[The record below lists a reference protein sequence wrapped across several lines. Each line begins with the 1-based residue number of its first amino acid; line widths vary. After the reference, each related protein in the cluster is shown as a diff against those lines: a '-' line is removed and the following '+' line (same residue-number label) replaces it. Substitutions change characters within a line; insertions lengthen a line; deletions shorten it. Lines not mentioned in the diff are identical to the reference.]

1 MSNKK
6 NDGKAHIYMK
16 DGEVYV
22 TIDGEVLSEFLKQFY
37 ANGLNI
43 PRTILTEVEVAD
55 SQLIS
60 DWLETKKGEII

>member
-22 TIDGEVLSEFLKQFY
+22 TIDGEVFY
-37 ANGLNI
+37 
-43 PRTILTEVEVAD
+43 
-55 SQLIS
+55 
-60 DWLETKKGEII
+60 

>member
-22 TIDGEVLSEFLKQFY
+22 TIDGEVLSDKEASEFLNKDVKQREFEEKFG
-37 ANGLNI
+37 NNLK
-43 PRTILTEVEVAD
+43 
-55 SQLIS
+55 
-60 DWLETKKGEII
+60 W

>member
-22 TIDGEVLSEFLKQFY
+22 TIDGEVLSDKEASY
-37 ANGLNI
+37 ILNMD
-43 PRTILTEVEVAD
+43 TFFCF
-55 SQLIS
+55 
-60 DWLETKKGEII
+60 

>member
-22 TIDGEVLSEFLKQFY
+22 TIDGEIFCNLGFRGV
-37 ANGLNI
+37 
-43 PRTILTEVEVAD
+43 IL
-55 SQLIS
+55 LY
-60 DWLETKKGEII
+60 W

>member
-22 TIDGEVLSEFLKQFY
+22 TIDGEVLSVLY
-37 ANGLNI
+37 I
-43 PRTILTEVEVAD
+43 
-55 SQLIS
+55 IS
-60 DWLETKKGEII
+60 KL